1 MNRKKIG
8 TIAVILGFSLVI
20 GACAFSIINKKMS
33 EKNEDDE
40 FKKISQSVSVSSTA
54 DTQAKISQPDNNSE
68 TAATKVPEGTQQ
80 PSHSVEE
87 LLAMNKE
94 CYAWISI
101 KDTRI
106 SYPVMHTPNDPDKY
120 LNKNFYG
127 QYSSSG
133 VPYMDARCT
142 DVSDN
147 KIIFGHHMNF
157 GSMFSDLCNYTSRMF
172 RDTHQN
178 ILLETHTDRET
189 YKVFAALRVKADDYW
204 YNFITAETEKKFN
217 KKNSYAVEHS
227 LYKTS
232 IVPKYGQKLLTL
244 STCMGSDRDDRLLV
258 IAVKQ

>member
-1 MNRKKIG
+1 MNRKRIG
-8 TIAVILGFSLVI
+8 TIAVILGFLLVI
-20 GACAFSIINKKMS
+20 GACAFSIINTKMS

-54 DTQAKISQPDNNSE
+54 ETQAKISQSENNSD
-68 TAATKVPEGTQQ
+68 TTATKVPEGTQQ

-106 SYPVMHTPNDPDKY
+106 SYPVMHTPSEPDKY

-127 QYSSSG
+127 QTSSSG

-142 DVSDN
+142 DDSDN

-178 ILLETHTDRET
+178 ILLETHTDMET

-204 YNFITAETEKKFN
+204 YNFITAETEKKFD
-217 KKNSYAVEHS
+217 KKISYAVEHS

>member
-1 MNRKKIG
+1 
-8 TIAVILGFSLVI
+8 
-20 GACAFSIINKKMS
+20 
-33 EKNEDDE
+33 
-40 FKKISQSVSVSSTA
+40 
-54 DTQAKISQPDNNSE
+54 
-68 TAATKVPEGTQQ
+68 
-80 PSHSVEE
+80 
-87 LLAMNKE
+87 
-94 CYAWISI
+94 
-101 KDTRI
+101 
-106 SYPVMHTPNDPDKY
+106 
-120 LNKNFYG
+120 
-127 QYSSSG
+127 
-133 VPYMDARCT
+133 MDARCT

-217 KKNSYAVEHS
+217 KKISYAVEHS

-258 IAVKQ
+258 IAVNQ

>member
-1 MNRKKIG
+1 
-8 TIAVILGFSLVI
+8 
-20 GACAFSIINKKMS
+20 
-33 EKNEDDE
+33 
-40 FKKISQSVSVSSTA
+40 
-54 DTQAKISQPDNNSE
+54 
-68 TAATKVPEGTQQ
+68 
-80 PSHSVEE
+80 
-87 LLAMNKE
+87 
-94 CYAWISI
+94 
-101 KDTRI
+101 
-106 SYPVMHTPNDPDKY
+106 
-120 LNKNFYG
+120 
-127 QYSSSG
+127 
-133 VPYMDARCT
+133 MDARCT
-142 DVSDN
+142 DDSDN

-217 KKNSYAVEHS
+217 KKISYAVEHS